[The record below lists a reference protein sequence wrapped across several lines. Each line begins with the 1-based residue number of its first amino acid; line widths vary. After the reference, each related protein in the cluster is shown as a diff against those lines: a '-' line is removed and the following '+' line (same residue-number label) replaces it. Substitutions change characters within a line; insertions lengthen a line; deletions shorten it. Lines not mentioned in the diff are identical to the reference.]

1 MMQAANRAASLRWR
15 SLGRRLLWLCSSGC
29 DSARSGAARYGYASS
44 GCSETLRGRLSNVQR
59 FGSDACVCCRVAS
72 FAPCTNDAV
81 FRMTSGRP
89 SLGPRRGLLPEIG
102 SRLPVPFD
110 ATRRSPV
117 FFYTSSGRTHERRH
131 SCGASG
137 QPLPDCQESHLEL
150 TSVGQGFGLPLRSV
164 SAARNTHTTILEL
177 PLQR

>member
-1 MMQAANRAASLRWR
+1 MALARAPLVMAMPPLAAMALARAPLVMAMPPLAAVK
-15 SLGRRLLWLCSSGC
+15 LLC
-29 DSARSGAARYGYASS
+29 
-44 GCSETLRGRLSNVQR
+44 GRLSNAQR

-89 SLGPRRGLLPEIG
+89 SSALVEAFCLKLGAGYRYHSMRPAGHPCFSIP
-102 SRLPVPFD
+102 LPV
-110 ATRRSPV
+110 ARMSESR
-117 FFYTSSGRTHERRH
+117 

-137 QPLPDCQESHLEL
+137 SLCQDCQESHLEL